1 MKCFVRTI
9 LLLAVTFVL
18 TQGSSDAQSL
28 RERWSQPVEPF
39 QVIDTIYYVG
49 ASGISSH
56 IIKTSEGLIL
66 IDTGSTLMVPL
77 IQESIEKLGHTITD
91 VKYIV
96 SSHAHW
102 DHVEGHAEMKR
113 RTGAEIVALGK
124 DADAIA
130 KGKDLSALGGEGW
143 EPVIVDRIIDHGD
156 TLTLGDTTLTA
167 HHTPGHTPGCTVWT
181 TTVNHEGKE
190 LSVVFI
196 GGTSING
203 GVVFENN
210 TRHPSILQDY
220 ATTFKRLKALSP
232 DVFLAQHPSMYKMQE
247 KREALKTNPTQNPF
261 INPEEYKQ
269 FIAAEEQKY
278 LDQIEREKGTE

>member
-130 KGKDLSALGGEGW
+130 KGKDS
-143 EPVIVDRIIDHGD
+143 
-156 TLTLGDTTLTA
+156 
-167 HHTPGHTPGCTVWT
+167 
-181 TTVNHEGKE
+181 
-190 LSVVFI
+190 
-196 GGTSING
+196 
-203 GVVFENN
+203 
-210 TRHPSILQDY
+210 Q
-220 ATTFKRLKALSP
+220 RLVERAGSP
-232 DVFLAQHPSMYKMQE
+232 
-247 KREALKTNPTQNPF
+247 
-261 INPEEYKQ
+261 
-269 FIAAEEQKY
+269 
-278 LDQIEREKGTE
+278 